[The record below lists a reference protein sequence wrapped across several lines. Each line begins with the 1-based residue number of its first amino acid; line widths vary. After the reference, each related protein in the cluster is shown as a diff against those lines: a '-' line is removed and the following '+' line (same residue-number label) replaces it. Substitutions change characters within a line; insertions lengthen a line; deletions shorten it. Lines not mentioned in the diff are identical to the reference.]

1 MVPILTL
8 FDIVSSITTS
18 INSGI
23 ASALQQWFATNA
35 VQAIQNAGPLGLMLI
50 GIVLVVVASLAKILL
65 VIGLIIV
72 AVAVLMLLYSAG
84 II

>member
-35 VQAIQNAGPLGLMLI
+35 VQAIQNAGQLGLMLI